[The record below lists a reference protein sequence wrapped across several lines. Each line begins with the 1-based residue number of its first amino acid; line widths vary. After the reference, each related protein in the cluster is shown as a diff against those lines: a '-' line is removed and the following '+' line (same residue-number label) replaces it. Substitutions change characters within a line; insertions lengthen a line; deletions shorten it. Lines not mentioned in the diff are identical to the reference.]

1 MIRFNE
7 LQIGDLVRAEF
18 EGKATEG
25 EVTNLN
31 GDEKQVCISSGDQ
44 EFWFDVSHLHP
55 IPLDDEQ
62 LMRLNFT
69 RQDNEDG
76 TVKYL
81 KGPFRILLHRAND
94 FNNFDMW
101 YREDRRHMNHHL
113 MVHELQNHYLSM
125 TKVHLT
131 KEVMA

>member
-18 EGKATEG
+18 EGKAKEG
-25 EVTNLN
+25 EITNLN
-31 GDEKQVCISSGDQ
+31 RDEKQVCILSGEQ
-44 EFWFDVSHLHP
+44 EFWFDASHLHP

-62 LMRLNFT
+62 LKNLNFT

-76 TVKYL
+76 TVKYM
-81 KGPFRILLHRAND
+81 KGPFRILLHRKGD
-94 FNNFDMW
+94 FNNFEMW
-101 YREDRRHMNHHL
+101 YREDKRHFNNHL
-113 MVHELQNHYLSM
+113 MVHEVQNHYLQM

-131 KEVMA
+131 KEILA